1 MKCRHFLSFVL
12 VLFLSFF
19 FGSFITTSNTFAT
32 SVNCGSFNI
41 TSNYNFF
48 SCDTSSLN
56 SSVDWYYVFSFD
68 IQGDFSSLTSSN
80 MTVSFGN
87 SYISNPPI
95 GYPVY
100 GVSPSF
106 NRSMISYMLSFPVIV
121 NDSRR
126 AISDNQNERIS
137 VVFFGNITWLNL
149 ATTKTFS
156 VIIYD
161 SFGSSPSGNLDIT
174 SNGTYDVTNYATA
187 TVDVPAQVI
196 QGDYHDD
203 LVNINQSI
211 IVCGAIL
218 LVLYFF
224 YCIYRLI
231 IKNSG
236 VH

>member
-1 MKCRHFLSFVL
+1 MKCRHFFSFVL
-12 VLFLSFF
+12 VLFLSLF
-19 FGSFITTSNTFAT
+19 FGSFITINDTFAT
-32 SVNCGSFNI
+32 SVDCGSFNI
-41 TSNYNFF
+41 TSDYNSFT
-48 SCDTSSLN
+48 CDTSSLD

-87 SYISNPPI
+87 SQLFPPPI
-95 GYPVY
+95 GSFVY
-100 GVSPSF
+100 GVSPPF

-121 NDSRR
+121 TDSRR
-126 AISDNQNERIS
+126 AISDNQNERLS
-137 VVFFGNITWLNL
+137 VVFFGNTTWLDL
-149 ATTKTFS
+149 ATTKTYS
-156 VIIYD
+156 VVIFD
-161 SFGSSPSGNLDIT
+161 SFGVSPSGDISIT
-174 SNGTYDVTNYATA
+174 SNGTYDVSSYATA
-187 TVDVPAQVI
+187 TVDVPAEVI

-203 LVNINQSI
+203 LISINNSI
-211 IVCGAIL
+211 LVCGAIL